1 MKVVDSK
8 LILKKLNGLELV
20 LGGLHNDFYQLLE
33 DTGLPYAQLIETN
46 SPLNTIQRSIVF
58 NWIENFNNSIV
69 SNEIALNYLGLGN
82 HCTELASVGTNQQN
96 TSNFDVTENIES
108 EEW

>member
-1 MKVVDSK
+1 M
-8 LILKKLNGLELV
+8 ELV

-33 DTGLPYAQLIETN
+33 DTGLPYAQLIETD

-58 NWIENFNNSIV
+58 NWMENFKSSVV
-69 SNEIALNYLGLGN
+69 SNVIASNYLGLSKN
-82 HCTELASVGTNQQN
+82 CTELASVGINQQHP
-96 TSNFDVTENIES
+96 SNFDVNEDIES